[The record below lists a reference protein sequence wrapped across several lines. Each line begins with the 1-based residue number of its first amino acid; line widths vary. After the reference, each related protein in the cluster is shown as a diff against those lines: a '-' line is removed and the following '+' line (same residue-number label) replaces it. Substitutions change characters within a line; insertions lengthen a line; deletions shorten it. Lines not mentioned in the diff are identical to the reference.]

1 MDRLEIPDHYL
12 RDTSMMSTCH
22 ANTVVVC
29 ELFWSFSLEKSRNPQ
44 KIYVLLLN
52 LAADCLAPLVSRD
65 IHWTFQTLQD
75 AGMESYADDLW
86 QNLLASGQAAE
97 AKDPAELTW
106 WAAGAIDVEAGH
118 NLGNTLATK
127 KFVTSEAENM
137 QEMAWEYQWKLKM
150 NDLNRLVIT
159 IKNIYPGRHM
169 NKHMSNR
176 QN

>member
-1 MDRLEIPDHYL
+1 
-12 RDTSMMSTCH
+12 
-22 ANTVVVC
+22 
-29 ELFWSFSLEKSRNPQ
+29 
-44 KIYVLLLN
+44 
-52 LAADCLAPLVSRD
+52 
-65 IHWTFQTLQD
+65 
-75 AGMESYADDLW
+75 MESYADDLW

-118 NLGNTLATK
+118 NLEIPWPPK
-127 KFVTSEAENM
+127 SWKFVTSEAENM

-150 NDLNRLVIT
+150 NDLNRLVII
-159 IKNIYPGRHM
+159 IKYICPGRHV